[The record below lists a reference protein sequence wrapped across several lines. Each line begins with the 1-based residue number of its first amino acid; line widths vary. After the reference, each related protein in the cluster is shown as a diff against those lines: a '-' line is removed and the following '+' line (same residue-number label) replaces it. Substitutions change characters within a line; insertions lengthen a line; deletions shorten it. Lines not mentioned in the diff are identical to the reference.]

1 MEGEKKE
8 KYTLEQLRGLRGL
21 SKEELSRKSK
31 VTSRTIFIYEADIEK
46 MRNGKYATLEKIA
59 HALGVRVSD
68 IFLDPD
74 SEKPKQLLE
83 HAM

>member
-1 MEGEKKE
+1 MDTAKKE
-8 KYTLEQLRGLRGL
+8 KYTLRQLRALKGY

-31 VTSRTIFIYEADIEK
+31 VTSRTIFIYENDVDK

-59 HALGVRVSD
+59 KALGVRVSD

-74 SEKPKQLLE
+74 SEKTE
-83 HAM
+83 INNR